1 MIEALE
7 GVPAAGLAAA
17 GAAAVVGG
25 LVRGFTGF
33 GGALVMTPVLSLVV
47 GPGAAL
53 AAVCASGVPVI
64 LQLLP
69 AALRHAER
77 GFVLPF
83 AAAAFAAAPAGAWV
97 LVAIPPAAMKIAISL
112 AVLAMTA
119 TMAWGWRFPD
129 RAGAGAMAA
138 LGAAAGL
145 VQGSTG
151 VGGPPAAAAALA
163 RRGSPETRRA
173 NVIGAVSA
181 LGLCAAVPYWLHG
194 LFTLEA
200 LAVAAVILPAYI
212 GSTWA
217 GIRLFAGRGRAWH
230 RRASLAVL
238 AAVGL
243 ATLAFALH
251 DYGAAAGQGGHGP

>member
-1 MIEALE
+1 MLEALD
-7 GVPAAGLAAA
+7 GVSAAGLAVA
-17 GAAAVVGG
+17 GAAAVAGG

-33 GGALVMTPVLSLVV
+33 GGALVMVPVLSMVL

-77 GFVLPF
+77 AFVLPF
-83 AAAAFAAAPAGAWV
+83 AAAAFAAAPAGTWV
-97 LVAIPPAAMKIAISL
+97 LVAVSPAAMKIAISL

-119 TMAWGWRFPD
+119 LMAWGWRFPAH
-129 RAGAGAMAA
+129 AGRGLMAA
-138 LGAAAGL
+138 LGAGAGL
-145 VQGSTG
+145 IQGASG
-151 VGGPPAAAAALA
+151 VGGPPAVAAALA
-163 RRGSPETRRA
+163 RHGSPETQRG

-181 LGLCAAVPYWLHG
+181 LGLCAAIPYWLHG

-217 GIRLFAGRGRAWH
+217 GIRLFAGRGKAWY
-230 RRASLAVL
+230 RRAALAVL

-251 DYGAAAGQGGHGP
+251 DYGPAAGQGGRIS

>member
-1 MIEALE
+1 M
-7 GVPAAGLAAA
+7 V
-17 GAAAVVGG
+17 
-25 LVRGFTGF
+25 
-33 GGALVMTPVLSLVV
+33 PVLSLVL
-47 GPGAAL
+47 GPGPAL

-77 GFVLPF
+77 AFVLPF
-83 AAAAFAAAPAGAWV
+83 VAAAFAAAPAGTWV
-97 LVAIPPAAMKIAISL
+97 LVAVPPAAMKVAISL

-119 TMAWGWRFPD
+119 LMAWGWRFPP
-129 RAGAGAMAA
+129 RAGAGVMAV
-138 LGAAAGL
+138 LGAGSGL
-145 VQGSTG
+145 IQGATG
-151 VGGPPAAAAALA
+151 ARPPAVAAALA
-163 RRGSPETRRA
+163 RHGSPETQRG

-181 LGLCAAVPYWLHG
+181 LGLCAAIPYWFHG

-212 GSTWA
+212 GSTWI
-217 GIRLFAGRGRAWH
+217 GIRLFAGRGKLWY
-230 RRASLAVL
+230 RRAALAVL

-251 DYGAAAGQGGHGP
+251 DYGSAAG